1 MTQQNSD
8 LQANF
13 DKSSKSQEELR
24 SLLTEQKDSL
34 QKTLTITEIQIK
46 EVLEE
51 KLSETMKNK
60 S

>member
-1 MTQQNSD
+1 LTQQNSD

>member
-1 MTQQNSD
+1 MTQQNFD

-13 DKSSKSQEELR
+13 DKSTHSQEELR